1 VVVKPSPKV
10 ALFLKSEVHA
20 WWLNILARRDAEHRN
35 ALQTEM
41 ARAAET
47 DAESHARLISQITE
61 ADARRDDKPR
71 KGGAGISGSRT
82 AKRWAMVAA
91 AASSLSNTP

>member
-1 VVVKPSPKV
+1 
-10 ALFLKSEVHA
+10 
-20 WWLNILARRDAEHRN
+20 
-35 ALQTEM
+35 M

-71 KGGAGISGSRT
+71 KRRRRYFRQPNGKALGNGRGCGFKPVEHAMISIGSRLLPP
-82 AKRWAMVAA
+82 RRHDLGDNDPMP
-91 AASSLSNTP
+91 S